1 MTKHTPGPW
10 AVGKV
15 KNKKQKAYIDAELHN
30 PVDDPLGCA
39 SWNGLAV
46 AYGSTFDT
54 EKGRE
59 VMLANAR
66 LIAAAPD
73 LLAAVKG
80 YMAWADPEI
89 CHDDELNAILESFR
103 AAIAKAT
110 GGE

>member
-10 AVGKV
+10 VAECVG
-15 KNKKQKAYIDAELHN
+15 DTGGEN
-30 PVDDPLGCA
+30 PADVYMVFTADGYA
-39 SWNGLAV
+39 GIAGAMSEG
-46 AYGSTFDT
+46 
-54 EKGRE
+54 
-59 VMLANAR
+59 NAR

-73 LLAAVKG
+73 LLAAVNG